1 MMNQYCMNCMSE
13 LNEDGTCPNCG
24 QQCGADDVIYRL
36 KPGTILNKK
45 FIVGNCLG
53 EGGFGITYIGRDM
66 TLDRKVAIKEYFP
79 NGYVNRNNNI
89 TQVVTATTENR
100 VTFFKKGLENFL
112 GEARNV
118 AKLNDVPG
126 IVDVREYFEE
136 NNTAYIIME
145 YLDGIN
151 LSSYLKQNGNFP
163 PAEIFQLMYPI
174 TRSLQKIHEEGII
187 HRDISPD
194 NIMYL
199 KNGTLK
205 LMDFGSARYFTN
217 SQKEM
222 SVMIKQ
228 GYAPEEQYSK
238 NGDQGP
244 WTDVYGLCATMYR
257 CITGLVPQDAIDRIK
272 NDTLKSPKELGFP
285 ISDAMNNTLMHG
297 LAVFKND
304 RCKDMNELSYLM
316 EKAMNNEDLADNR
329 NDYYARIN
337 RTMNADSVY
346 PTAPNDAQY
355 NREPFSVDEASMN
368 RNPRSY
374 TNNPMDNYT
383 NQGGYPQ
390 GGGYPPPDHNK
401 GNNKNMIIIAITIFL
416 CVAILA
422 ATAIFVFN
430 YLNAKDEEDT
440 NPTVTS
446 EAGGGQD
453 EETKAEE
460 TIEPETMNEMHPE
473 TTAPT
478 GAPVKPAFSSAT
490 ASSRLDRQRADKNS
504 EWKTYE
510 ATNALK
516 NDGTCWCE
524 GAKGYGINE
533 YITFKLTT
541 ATTVSGIDIINGY
554 AGTESQYENNA
565 IPTKIKLE
573 FSDGSSEIK
582 TLKVNSTKDR
592 KTIQKLTFNPVN
604 TSYVKIIILDT
615 TSAKYEDTCI
625 TYVAPVG

>member
-13 LNEDGTCPNCG
+13 LNESGVCPYCG
-24 QQCGADDVIYRL
+24 KLSQGDDVIYRL

-45 FIVGNCLG
+45 FLVGNCLG
-53 EGGFGITYIGRDM
+53 EGGFGITYIGRDL

-89 TQVVTATTENR
+89 AQVVTATTEER
-100 VTFFKKGLENFL
+100 TTFFKKGLENFL
-112 GEARNV
+112 LEARHI
-118 AKLNDVPG
+118 AKLNDIPG

-136 NNTAYIIME
+136 NSTAYIIME
-145 YLDGIN
+145 YLDGVN
-151 LSSYLKQNGNFP
+151 LSSYLKQNGNFSP
-163 PAEIFQLMYPI
+163 EEIFQLMYPI
-174 TRSLQKIHEEGII
+174 TRSLQKIHEAGII

-272 NDTLKSPKELGFP
+272 NDTLKSPMELGFP
-285 ISDAMNNTLMHG
+285 ISEAMNNTLMHG

-316 EKAMNNEDLADNR
+316 EKALNNEDLADNR

-337 RTMNADSVY
+337 RTMKADSSY
-346 PTAPNDAQY
+346 PATPNNDQY
-355 NREPFSVDEASMN
+355 NMGQYGVNNASMN
-368 RNPRSY
+368 RDPRGY
-374 TNNPMDNYT
+374 MQNQMDNYT
-383 NQGGYPQ
+383 YQNTYQQ
-390 GGGYPPPDHNK
+390 NGGYPPPDNK
-401 GNNKNMIIIAITIFL
+401 IKNKNAVIIAITVFL

-422 ATAIFVFN
+422 ATAVFFFI
-430 YLNAKDEEDT
+430 YWYSDDT
-440 NPTVTS
+440 QTETIAS
-446 EAGGGQD
+446 DGGQ
-453 EETKAEE
+453 
-460 TIEPETMNEMHPE
+460 
-473 TTAPT
+473 TTDGDASSQLTDAPSDIS
-478 GAPVKPAFSSAT
+478 FSSAS
-490 ASSRLDRQRADKNS
+490 ASSRLDKQKIKETG

-510 ATNALK
+510 PINVLK
-516 NDGTCWCE
+516 NDGTCWAE
-524 GAKGYGINE
+524 GVDGYGIDQW
-533 YITFKLTT
+533 IKLNLSQT
-541 ATTVSGIDIINGY
+541 ATISGIDIINGY
-554 AGTESQYENNA
+554 AGNETQYEENA
-565 IPTKIKLE
+565 MPTEIKLT
-573 FSDGSSEIK
+573 FSDGSSVTK
-582 TLKVNSTKDR
+582 TLEVKDTADR
-592 KTIQKLTFNPVN
+592 KDVQRLTFDPVS
-604 TSYVKIIILDT
+604 TSYVQITILET
-615 TSAKYEDTCI
+615 TEAKWDDTCI
-625 TYVAPVG
+625 TYVAPVA